1 MFDFLR
7 KAVRAARNEGK
18 PELRQEAAT
27 PAGLRLGGFVSVDTL
42 PFKMQAGQLAFTAP
56 EGMQKIEA
64 YGRADLGAAAELHR
78 YYLSDDS
85 WLQVNTTADSIAD
98 IKLWTFAD
106 TKNPATRADFDRWL
120 ERGSEIGG
128 STATFAGYHYRRVWG
143 EGAEWAPPVHFAE
156 RVYTRPGDIPEYTTE
171 HHCML
176 YEREVEGGRR
186 MEYLFIS
193 AELTGEDYS
202 VVYSVGVDITLADLS
217 IT

>member
-18 PELRQEAAT
+18 SELRQEAASLT
-27 PAGLRLGGFVSVDTL
+27 GLRLGGFVTVDTL
-42 PFKMQAGQLAFTAP
+42 PFRMQAGRLAFAAP

-64 YGRADLGAAAELHR
+64 YGRVDLGAAAELHR

-85 WLQVNTTADSIAD
+85 WIQVNTTAGSIDD
-98 IKLWTFAD
+98 IKLWSFAE
-106 TKNPATRADFDRWL
+106 TRNPATRADFDRWL
-120 ERGSEIGG
+120 ERDSEIGR
-128 STATFAGYHYRRVWG
+128 STTTFAGYAYRRVWG
-143 EGAEWAPPVHFAE
+143 EAAEWAPPVHFAE
-156 RVYTRPGDIPEYTTE
+156 RVYTRADDIPEYTTE

-176 YEREVEGGRR
+176 FEREVEAADR